1 MALARLPKFV
11 RENYAVKEWRH
22 ASSILQAD
30 FPELLDEL
38 CDVLVRFRLKKS
50 EVVVG
55 GGSKTKIAGWIDGEL
70 RKKGWNEKQFKT
82 AFMVDDRRIDSPTH
96 KVDCYK
102 ATEAGGI
109 GFEIEWNN
117 KDPFFDRDLNNFR
130 LLFELRTISV
140 GIILTRAEDL
150 KDLFRELT
158 EKGLKPASSFGEST
172 THWGKLL
179 PRIEGGAGGGCPILA
194 LGITQKLYTEDVSD
208 ADARALIRRAKEAKK
223 AARRTQAEKLRK
235 KPGGGAMPLDLVSED
250 DQEDYETEP

>member
-1 MALARLPKFV
+1 MALARLPRFI
-11 RENYAVKEWRH
+11 RDHYSVKEWRH

-30 FPELLDEL
+30 FPELLEEI
-38 CDVLVRFRLKKS
+38 CDVLTRFRLKKS

-55 GGSKTKIAGWIDGEL
+55 GGSKTKIAGWVDAEL
-70 RKKGWNEKQFKT
+70 GKKGWKEKQFKT
-82 AFMVDDRRIDSPTH
+82 AFMVDERRIDSPTH

-102 ATEAGGI
+102 ATEAGGV

-130 LLFELRTISV
+130 LLFDLRTISV

-150 KDLFRELT
+150 KELFHELT
-158 EKGLKPASSFGEST
+158 AKKLKPGSSFGEST

-194 LGITQKLYTEDVSD
+194 IGITRNLYQEDVTDS
-208 ADARALIRRAKEAKK
+208 AARELIRQAK
-223 AARRTQAEKLRK
+223 AEKLRRR
-235 KPGGGAMPLDLVSED
+235 GSGLARLVVEED
-250 DQEDYETEP
+250 EQEDYGA